1 MKGRSLP
8 SASLYRLLA
17 DLVLVAHLA
26 FVAFAILGGLLALR
40 WRWIPWLH
48 LPALGW
54 GVLVELAGWLCPLTP
69 LEVRLREAAGSAG
82 YSGGFVEHYLLP
94 LLYPTA
100 LTREGQVLLGVGLLA
115 VNLAVYAVVLSRSSG
130 EKLNS

>member
-1 MKGRSLP
+1 MKGPSLS
-8 SASLYRLLA
+8 SAALYRVLA

-48 LPALGW
+48 LPALAW

-82 YSGGFVEHYLLP
+82 YPGGFVDHYLLP

-115 VNLAVYAVVLSRSSG
+115 VNLAVYAVVLSRRWG
-130 EKLNS
+130 EKPNS